1 MPVEIAKL
9 QDVPS
14 GSRKNVTVSGKS
26 LILLNNDGKILA
38 FEEKCT
44 HRGCSLL
51 KGKLIG
57 NNIECPCHLARFN
70 IISGKVTQGPA
81 TQPLVVYP
89 VTVENGTIMINI

>member
-1 MPVEIAKL
+1 LPIQAAKL
-9 QDVPS
+9 QDLPS

-26 LILLNNDGKILA
+26 LILLNNYGKILA
-38 FEEKCT
+38 FDEKCT

-57 NNIECPCHLARFN
+57 NSIECPCHLARFN

-81 TQPLVVYP
+81 TQPMGVYP
-89 VTVENGTIMINI
+89 VAVENGSIMIGI

>member
-1 MPVEIAKL
+1 VPVEIAKL

-51 KGKLIG
+51 KGKLD
-57 NNIECPCHLARFN
+57 R
-70 IISGKVTQGPA
+70 Q
-81 TQPLVVYP
+81 
-89 VTVENGTIMINI
+89 